1 MKTLHL
7 LIAILAAVVFTAC
20 SSNDEDAPATTSDIT
35 VILQLPEVAN
45 PIVKSA
51 TASIVDVNTMQ
62 QTAVD
67 APIVGGNRTVLQLK
81 KNNLY
86 SITVHATIEYEANG
100 KTIEAE
106 IMGQKENIQVTD
118 NTLTIE
124 MPMFFTKEQHEGEN
138 DNPHN
143 GLLLA
148 EIFCAGTSTPMG
160 TYYYADKYFVIYNN
174 TDKTIYADSLLL
186 LESDFLTTMK
196 EEYIP
201 DIMSDYMAV
210 SAIYMIPGS
219 GHDHPIAPGGRMLL
233 VDNALDHTRANPNS
247 WDETLADF
255 EWYDESTNPQF
266 SDVDNPN
273 VPNLERIYSKTQ
285 TMWSPHTQGFKSYAI
300 ATMKTDK
307 MSFLIDYMY
316 NYEAHIVGA
325 TGEGYITGM
334 CFKMPNEWIVDAVNM
349 SAQQDYQWIVT
360 SPKLDRGFT
369 FSSLFA
375 FDDSRFNKSVRRK
388 VISRVNDRAILMD
401 TNNSTE
407 DFEPRVTAD
416 PYHVF

>member
-1 MKTLHL
+1 MKHLPTL
-7 LIAILAAVVFTAC
+7 
-20 SSNDEDAPATTSDIT
+20 
-35 VILQLPEVAN
+35 
-45 PIVKSA
+45 
-51 TASIVDVNTMQ
+51 
-62 QTAVD
+62 
-67 APIVGGNRTVLQLK
+67 
-81 KNNLY
+81 
-86 SITVHATIEYEANG
+86 
-100 KTIEAE
+100 
-106 IMGQKENIQVTD
+106 
-118 NTLTIE
+118 
-124 MPMFFTKEQHEGEN
+124 
-138 DNPHN
+138 
-143 GLLLA
+143 
-148 EIFCAGTSTPMG
+148 
-160 TYYYADKYFVIYNN
+160 
-174 TDKTIYADSLLL
+174 
-186 LESDFLTTMK
+186 
-196 EEYIP
+196 
-201 DIMSDYMAV
+201 
-210 SAIYMIPGS
+210 
-219 GHDHPIAPGGRMLL
+219 
-233 VDNALDHTRANPNS
+233 
-247 WDETLADF
+247 